1 MNKIEDL
8 KTTLATRLTRNE
20 HGISVKM
27 CCASCRHMAYD
38 NTGKRRCE
46 KGYGLVEPNS
56 VCEFAA
62 NYEMKKK
69 LDAAGTYSGLKIKS
83 KDYLAFVYQ
92 VLTNHW
98 KEMDEVERRRKN
110 GENIPFP
117 RIPSVFQMR
126 NEYEKLNKKSIY
138 TK

>member
-8 KTTLATRLTRNE
+8 RTTLATRLTRNE

-27 CCASCRHMAYD
+27 CCASCRHMVYD

-46 KGYGLVEPNS
+46 RGYGLVEPNS

-126 NEYEKLNKKSIY
+126 QEYERLKKTTIY
-138 TK
+138 IK

>member
-8 KTTLATRLTRNE
+8 RTTLATRLTRNE
-20 HGISVKM
+20 HGIPVKM

-126 NEYEKLNKKSIY
+126 QEYERLKKTTIY
-138 TK
+138 IK

>member
-1 MNKIEDL
+1 MNKIEDYR
-8 KTTLATRLTRNE
+8 TTLATRLTRNE

-27 CCASCRHMAYD
+27 CCASCRHMVYD

-46 KGYGLVEPNS
+46 RGYGLVEPNS

-126 NEYEKLNKKSIY
+126 QEYERLKKTTIY
-138 TK
+138 IK